1 MKRKNL
7 TAFNLNKKSISSLT
21 YEKVKGAGF
30 SCGPSCFCKT
40 AAANNLTIGNCQLCQ
55 PL

>member
-1 MKRKNL
+1 MKKRNL
-7 TAFNLNKKSISSLT
+7 TLLNLNKKSISLLT

-30 SCGPSCFCKT
+30 SDGPSCFCKT
-40 AAANNLTIGNCQLCQ
+40 AAANTMGDCVLCQ